1 MKCVK
6 SIKSTKN
13 TEVGVI
19 VRIDNNE
26 AETRVKSGY
35 WKYIP
40 KNEWKE
46 STRVNKTKDE
56 QSKEKY
62 ITNVESTKEY
72 KKSSKKVS

>member
-13 TEVGVI
+13 TEIGII

-26 AETRVKSGY
+26 AESRVKSGY

-46 STRVNKTKDE
+46 STR
-56 QSKEKY
+56 EKY
-62 ITNVESTKEY
+62 PTNVDGTNELKNKN